1 MDKSPKLVSLD
12 RKDTYCILSFSDDK
26 SFKLDYVEV
35 RKNCQ
40 CAKCKPRQVNEQMKI
55 EFEEEISRMMLVKP
69 KVNFSSM
76 CSMQDSLQIPL
87 GFASLMY
94 RSAGNS
100 SSSITIQAWS

>member
-55 EFEEEISRMMLVKP
+55 EFEEEISSMRLVKP
-69 KVNFSSM
+69 MVEHVGNYAIRFEWPTGCSSGIHSFPHLRKVSESS
-76 CSMQDSLQIPL
+76 
-87 GFASLMY
+87 GRKA
-94 RSAGNS
+94 
-100 SSSITIQAWS
+100 